1 MLRPLFALLVFVA
14 AWPVS
19 AAEDVDLDVVHRI
32 RNEAM
37 VKGHVMDHLF
47 QLVDVHG
54 PRITGSPGF
63 QGAAEWAAGQLREWG
78 LENVKLEKWGPFG
91 QGWSRSYY
99 SAHLVEPGYEMLI
112 GVPLG
117 WTPSTD
123 GVVKGSPM
131 IAPLEGY
138 PTVKQREQAIDEYIT
153 KYRGK
158 LRGAIVLL
166 SPLKKVEMN
175 EKAMAH
181 RYSNDEL
188 ARLAEAP
195 EGAVPIDFSDPD
207 IEIPDDPERRRELF
221 AQAPPW
227 FDQWQRDERK
237 RVQGKLN
244 TFLTSEGVRLV
255 IEPAAKGD
263 GGTVFPPRMGD
274 RDVNHP
280 LPPPAIAITP
290 EQYNRIFRLAE
301 KGLEPQVEVEVRTT
315 LHKDTLDSL
324 NVVGEIPGGSKKDE
338 VVMIGAHLDSTAA
351 ALGATDNG
359 SGSAVMLEVIRI
371 LKTLD
376 LKLDRTVR
384 IALWGG
390 EEQGLLGSKAYVKE
404 HFGDPETM
412 KLTARHAKLAG
423 YFNVDNGSGK
433 IRGVY
438 LQGNDMARLNLD
450 AWLRPRRP
458 RREDALHSRH
468 GRHRSSLVRCG
479 GPAGLP
485 VHPRSAG
492 VLDAHAPLQH
502 GCLRPRPAGGPDAG
516 GGDRGLFCLQRGES
530 QRDATAQTLA
540 GPATARAPRSP
551 VDCASSGT
559 QIRAAAPAPRPTPS
573 ATPRHSA
580 QNRG

>member
-1 MLRPLFALLVFVA
+1 MLRRNLLLLFFAVSLPLA
-14 AWPVS
+14 

-123 GVVKGSPM
+123 GVVKGSPV
-131 IAPLEGY
+131 IAPLESY
-138 PTVKQREQAIDEYIT
+138 PTVKQRERAIDAYIA
-153 KYRGK
+153 KHRGK
-158 LRGAIVLL
+158 LRGSIVLL
-166 SPLKKVEMN
+166 SPLQKVEMID
-175 EKAMAH
+175 KPMAH
-181 RYSNDEL
+181 RYTNEEL

-207 IEIPDDPERRRELF
+207 IEIPDDPERRREIF

-227 FDQWQRDERK
+227 FNQWQRDERN
-237 RVQGKLN
+237 RIQGKLN

-255 IEPAAKGD
+255 IEPASRGD

-290 EQYNRIFRLAE
+290 EQYNRIFRLVE
-301 KGLEPQVEVEVRTT
+301 KGLEPKVEVEVRTT

-324 NVVGEIPGGSKKDE
+324 NVVGEIPGGAKKDE

-438 LQGNDMARLNLD
+438 LQGNDMARPIFD
-450 AWLRPRRP
+450 AWLRPFADLGAKTLSIRDTGGTDHLSF
-458 RREDALHSRH
+458 DA
-468 GRHRSSLVRCG
+468 V
-479 GPAGLP
+479 GLP
-485 VHPRSAG
+485 GFQFIQDPLEYSTRTHHSNM
-492 VLDAHAPLQH
+492 DAYDRAQ
-502 GCLRPRPAGGPDAG
+502 PAD
-516 GGDRGLFCLQRGES
+516 LMQ
-530 QRDATAQTLA
+530 
-540 GPATARAPRSP
+540 
-551 VDCASSGT
+551 
-559 QIRAAAPAPRPTPS
+559 AAAIVAS
-573 ATPRHSA
+573 FVYNAA
-580 QNRG
+580 NRGDMLPRKPLPDPQPLERPESK